1 MPAEPRETP
10 ATVQLPAPTA
20 WPMAFAFGLALLAAG
35 MATSPS
41 VSVLGA
47 VVALAGAV
55 GWFANVLPHQAHIA
69 SPVQAEVPEVRTAR
83 AVVTRLALAPE
94 LPRAVL
100 PLETYPVSAG
110 IKGGLAGSVAMA
122 ALAVTYGLLSHH
134 GVFYPINLLAAGF
147 LPAAMTES
155 TAQLEAFQP
164 TAFALAVAIH
174 LTTSLV
180 VGLLY
185 GAMLPM
191 LSRRPILLGGVLA
204 PLVWSGLLHGILGI
218 INPVLDARVQW
229 GWFVL
234 SQVGFGLV
242 AGVVVSRQQRM
253 PTVQGMTLAVRAGIE
268 SPGMLGDGPRHS
280 RGPKP

>member
-1 MPAEPRETP
+1 MQTDTKGQPDE
-10 ATVQLPAPTA
+10 VQLPRPTA
-20 WPMAFAFGLALLAAG
+20 WPLVFAFGCALLLAG
-35 MATSPS
+35 LATSTW

-47 VVALAGAV
+47 LLSVAGAV
-55 GWFANVLPHQAHIA
+55 GWFLDVLPHEAHEA
-69 SPVQAEVPEVRTAR
+69 VPVEGPAPAVTTAR
-83 AVVTRLALAPE
+83 RSVARVE
-94 LPRAVL
+94 LHPDVQRAWL

-110 IKGGLAGSVAMA
+110 LKGGLAGSVAMA
-122 ALAVTYGLLSHH
+122 ALAMLYGLISRH
-134 GVFYPINLLAAGF
+134 GIFYPINLLSAGF
-147 LPAAMTES
+147 FPQAMTET

-164 TAFALAVAIH
+164 AAFAIAVGIH
-174 LTTSLV
+174 LTTSVV

-191 LSRRPILLGGVLA
+191 LPNRPILLGGVLA

-242 AGVVVSRQQRM
+242 AGLVVSRQQRI
-253 PTVQGMTLAVRAGIE
+253 PVVQGMSLAIRAGLE
-268 SPGMLGDGPRHS
+268 TPGMMAEGGE
-280 RGPKP
+280 KKK